1 MKPVKAWAVFIK
13 SDGMID
19 CDGAKPMVS
28 LARKPMDETAQY
40 CTTAKVVPV
49 RIVPESEYRR
59 MMAAVKVAEQACE
72 TGQNMMSHE
81 LWHLACKYYETRQK
95 AKGKVNRG
103 K

>member
-1 MKPVKAWAVFIK
+1 
-13 SDGMID
+13 MID

-49 RIVPESEYRR
+49 RIVPEAEYKR
-59 MMAAVKVAEQACE
+59 MRQAERSLMAMDREWEAK
-72 TGQNMMSHE
+72 
-81 LWHLACKYYETRQK
+81 LAKQK
-95 AKGKVNRG
+95 AVNRG